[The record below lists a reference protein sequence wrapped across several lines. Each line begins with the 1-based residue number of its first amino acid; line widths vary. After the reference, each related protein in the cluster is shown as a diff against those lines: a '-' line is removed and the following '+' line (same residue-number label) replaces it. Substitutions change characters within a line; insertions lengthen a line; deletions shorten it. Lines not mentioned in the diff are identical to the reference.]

1 MSLPKYTDSEVRC
14 FHPVVQDALIIAIQ
28 NLGLQD
34 YYEVEHE
41 VRFGT
46 TPADFALKSK
56 HSGKYHLVIEV
67 KRTISDVVSTRYR
80 YQAKS
85 YIDEAGSQMEKKY
98 YAITNLEQTDLFLA
112 SNDEARSSVLLQMLE
127 GGPYEAGNLKNVTT
141 ATEET
146 LFKANLI
153 QNFEN
158 IISLVKSNFS
168 TYASMSSKLYDL
180 LSSTCTSAE
189 EWHKSLMLCGYEWMR
204 GVLSSYRCLP
214 PQLKNALS
222 YKGTPRRLAERGKLI
237 DFNLLF
243 SEPYP
248 DTTNQHYWDNG
259 LLEEMHRLGKT
270 RSSGD
275 ELAIFAHEI
284 LFADRYHDGVVMT
297 DLELSKLLAA
307 VAKRIHHEELQ
318 QEHIICDPAA
328 GAGTL
333 LTNIQNSFPTIQPN
347 QIWANEKEDLLQE
360 PLSIRIGL
368 AYVPV
373 LSPQNAPII
382 TIENILNLERSH
394 FENVKIILVNP
405 PYLRRVDSM
414 DLCINFANR
423 IEEISGEQAM
433 TYSGQN
439 GLEALFIELIY
450 ELVSNGT
457 TICCILPKQYLQLR
471 GNGGQSFREF
481 LLNKFKVKLIANYP
495 MEGLFDKV
503 TKATAIYA
511 TKKDNVPNLSV
522 ESLDI
527 EIPLSKLD
535 NISDFEGYNSSPYGV
550 SHNYI
555 NTELLEENIR
565 NGWASYFNSSE
576 EFNEVLSNWMMVSS
590 ISFDLLGNSS
600 IFQTHSTT
608 MGRHGGIKLLF
619 PFSNRDIHESLQ
631 SLIPQHWLAYG
642 INKAKSNMPY
652 RTRHNSE
659 YFLSPPNNAFITGTD
674 DNILLITIIEKY
686 NEIMTRQNS
695 GRQRVNSKTTDDLI
709 ALLASEKGMISNH
722 PIVLPRNIRRNG
734 QVYYFDLDGYISSN
748 FIEIHG
754 SELNKKVLASWL
766 LSSFAQ
772 LNFEIVGVNREGT
785 RKIEEINL
793 QDIYI
798 PNIEEL
804 SVSEKE
810 RIALHFESLT
820 QEEAFI
826 DLYCPFDNGTT
837 VDNLWYEI
845 LWGESKEN
853 AKDDIIGYLS
863 DIVQIRTP
871 NASC

>member
-1 MSLPKYTDSEVRC
+1 MPLPKYTDSEVRC
-14 FHPVVQDALIIAIQ
+14 FHPVVEDALIIAIQ
-28 NLGLQD
+28 NLGLQE

-46 TPADFALKSK
+46 TPADFVIKSK
-56 HSGKYHLVIEV
+56 HSGKYHLIIEV

-98 YAITNLEQTDLFLA
+98 YAITNLEQIDLFLA
-112 SNDEARSSVLLQMLE
+112 SNDPDRSSVLLQMLE
-127 GGPYEAGNLKNVTT
+127 GGPYEAGILENITT
-141 ATEET
+141 SLEET
-146 LFKANLI
+146 LFRQNLV
-153 QNFEN
+153 QNFEKM
-158 IISLVKSNFS
+158 ILLVKNDFS
-168 TYASMSSKLYDL
+168 TYAGMSSKLYEL
-180 LSSTCTSAE
+180 LSRSCTNSE

-204 GVLSSYRCLP
+204 GVLISYHCLP
-214 PQLKNALS
+214 SQLRNAIS
-222 YKGTPRRLAERGKLI
+222 YKGNPRRLADKGKLI
-237 DFNLLF
+237 DFELLF

-248 DTTNQHYWDNG
+248 DTANPYYWDSS
-259 LLEEMHRLGKT
+259 LLEEMNRLGKA

-297 DLELSKLLAA
+297 DLELSRILAA
-307 VAKRIHHEELQ
+307 IAKRIHQEELH

-333 LTNIQNSFPTIQPN
+333 LTNIQNSFPAIQPK
-347 QIWANEKEDLLQE
+347 QIWANEKEDLLRE

-368 AYVPV
+368 AYVPI
-373 LSPQNAPII
+373 LSPTNAPTI
-382 TIENILNLERSH
+382 TIENILNLDRSH
-394 FENVKIILVNP
+394 FENVKIILINP

-414 DLCINFANR
+414 DLCANFSSR
-423 IEEISGEQAM
+423 IEEISGEEAM

-439 GLEALFIELIY
+439 GLEALFTELVY
-450 ELVSNGT
+450 ELVPNGT
-457 TICCILPKQYLQLR
+457 TICCILPKQYLQLK

-511 TKKDNVPNLSV
+511 TKKEDTYYETI

-527 EIPLSKLD
+527 TIPLFELN
-535 NISDFEGYNSSPYGV
+535 NISDFEDHNSTPYGV
-550 SHNYI
+550 EKNNI
-555 NTELLEENIR
+555 NIETLEANIM
-565 NGWASYFNSSE
+565 NGWSIYFNANE
-576 EFNEVLSNWMMVSS
+576 EFNEVLFNWM
-590 ISFDLLGNSS
+590 NSS
-600 IFQTHSTT
+600 NINFHLLDSSATFQTRSTT

-619 PFSNRDIHESLQ
+619 PFSNRGIREVLQ
-631 SLIPQHWLAYG
+631 NLIPPEWLSYG
-642 INKAKSNMPY
+642 LNRAKKNKPY
-652 RTRHNSE
+652 RTIENTE
-659 YFLSPPNNAFITGTD
+659 YFLSPPDEAFNEGT
-674 DNILLITIIEKY
+674 NEHTLLVTIIETY
-686 NEIMTRQNS
+686 NNIANMQTA
-695 GRQRVNSKTTDDLI
+695 GRQRVNMKTTGELI
-709 ALLASEKGMISNH
+709 TLLATEKELISDH
-722 PIVLPRNIRRNG
+722 PIVLPRNIRRDG
-734 QVYYFDLDGYISSN
+734 QVYYFDLNGYISSN

-754 SELNKKVLASWL
+754 SKLNKKVLASWL
-766 LSSFAQ
+766 LSSFSQ

-798 PNIEEL
+798 PDIEEL
-804 SVSEKE
+804 SVHEKE

-826 DLYCPFDNGTT
+826 DLYCPFDRGST
-837 VDNLWYEI
+837 VDDLWYEI